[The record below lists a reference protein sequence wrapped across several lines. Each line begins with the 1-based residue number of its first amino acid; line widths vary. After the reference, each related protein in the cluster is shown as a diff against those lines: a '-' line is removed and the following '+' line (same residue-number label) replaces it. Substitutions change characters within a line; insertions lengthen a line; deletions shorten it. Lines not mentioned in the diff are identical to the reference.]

1 MNQML
6 VYVIVLSVILAI
18 VYYRYTVARRLSR
31 EKASTVIARAY
42 RKRFKAIKAV
52 SELKALKA
60 REALKIARHSAVAV
74 IAKGFKHHIVRMRL
88 VKHLKKKEIKNE
100 QLLRVVELI
109 EKKEREIECMTNP
122 EEQRNRRFD
131 ETIHKDMWCRVF
143 GNDKV
148 KALLVSRGNGRL
160 IPSST
165 ATS

>member
-1 MNQML
+1 MYQML
-6 VYVIVLSVILAI
+6 SLVIVLSVILAI
-18 VYYRYTVARRLSR
+18 LYYRYTVARRLRR

-52 SELKALKA
+52 NELKALK
-60 REALKIARHSAVAV
+60 IAHSARDV

-100 QLLRVVELI
+100 ELLRVVELI

>member
-1 MNQML
+1 MYQML
-6 VYVIVLSVILAI
+6 SLVIVLSVILAI
-18 VYYRYTVARRLSR
+18 LYYRYTVARRLRR

-52 SELKALKA
+52 NELKARKA
-60 REALKIARHSAVAV
+60 RKALKIARHSAVAV

-100 QLLRVVELI
+100 ELLRVVELI
-109 EKKEREIECMTNP
+109 EKKEREIECIENAD
-122 EEQRNRRFD
+122 EQRDRRSS
-131 ETIHKDMWCRVF
+131 ETIRKDLWGRVF
-143 GNDKV
+143 GYDKV
-148 KALLVSRGNGRL
+148 KALLVSRGNGEL

>member
-1 MNQML
+1 
-6 VYVIVLSVILAI
+6 
-18 VYYRYTVARRLSR
+18 VARRLSR